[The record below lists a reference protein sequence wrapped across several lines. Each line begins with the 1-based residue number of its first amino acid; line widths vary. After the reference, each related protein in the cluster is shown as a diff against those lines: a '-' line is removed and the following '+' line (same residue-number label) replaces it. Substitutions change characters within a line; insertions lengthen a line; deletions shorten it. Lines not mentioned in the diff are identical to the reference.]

1 MPDDHTPPPA
11 DSHAEPPAGAAATLL
26 ATRSSWLVPAIVIIA
41 LLVILVTL
49 NLRKG
54 SGGKVSP
61 EDIGELQAEAQAL
74 REQLN
79 RERMALGLRPLE
91 GNVESMQDIAARLR
105 KDADTM
111 VALASSF
118 QTMLAEKDAEISA
131 KNTELIRSEQL
142 RQTLAAE
149 SARLN
154 GELQRSVAGGA
165 ETESLRRE
173 IAALKQQRDVLT
185 AQLDQTRQE
194 LAANT
199 GGISA
204 EIHADLQR
212 RLEEITRAR
221 DFFEARSGELE
232 GQLSKAKL
240 FAKNDNELLPE
251 AVELVRGLRKLEG
264 KSDSEISSAYS
275 SLGVELGASVLHTLN
290 FNTGSSDLNAADEE
304 IIRKLLDEIPDGDML
319 LAVGYASETGDVE
332 ANQDL
337 SSARAT
343 AAASHCS
350 AIKRPGQVVQAVYLG
365 QTDRFSSKIPERNQI
380 VELWRI
386 RKP

>member
-221 DFFEARSGELE
+221 DFFEARAGELE

-240 FAKNDNELLPE
+240 FAKNDHELLPE

>member
-61 EDIGELQAEAQAL
+61 EAIGELQAEAQAL

-221 DFFEARSGELE
+221 DFFEARAGELE

>member
-221 DFFEARSGELE
+221 DFFEARAGELE

>member
-11 DSHAEPPAGAAATLL
+11 DSHAEPPAGAAATPL
-26 ATRSSWLVPAIVIIA
+26 AARSTWLVPAFVIIA
-41 LLVILVTL
+41 LLVVLVTL
-49 NLRKG
+49 SLRKG
-54 SGGKVSP
+54 GGGKVSP
-61 EDIGELQAEAQAL
+61 QDIGELQAEAQAL

-91 GNVESMQDIAARLR
+91 GNAESMHDIAARLR
-105 KDADTM
+105 KDAETM
-111 VALASSF
+111 VALATSF

-149 SARLN
+149 SARLQ
-154 GELQRSVAGGA
+154 GELQRAIAGGA
-165 ETESLRRE
+165 GTEALRRE
-173 IAALKQQRDVLT
+173 IAAIQQERDALA

-199 GGISA
+199 GGVSA
-204 EIHADLQR
+204 EAHADLQR

-221 DFFEARSGELE
+221 DFFEARAAELE

-240 FAKNDNELLPE
+240 FAESEDQLMPA
-251 AVELVRGLRKLEG
+251 AVELFRRLRKLEG
-264 KSDSEISSAYS
+264 KSDSDISSAYS

-290 FNTGSSDLNAADEE
+290 FNTGSSELTPTDEE
-304 IIRKLLDEIPDGDML
+304 IIRKLVDEIPDGDML
-319 LAVGYASETGDVE
+319 LSVGYASETGNVE
-332 ANQDL
+332 KNQDL

-343 AAASHCS
+343 VAASHFS
-350 AIKRPGQVVQAVYLG
+350 AIKRPGQAVQAVYLG
-365 QTDRFSSKIPERNQI
+365 QTDRFSSRTPERNQM

-386 RKP
+386 RKK